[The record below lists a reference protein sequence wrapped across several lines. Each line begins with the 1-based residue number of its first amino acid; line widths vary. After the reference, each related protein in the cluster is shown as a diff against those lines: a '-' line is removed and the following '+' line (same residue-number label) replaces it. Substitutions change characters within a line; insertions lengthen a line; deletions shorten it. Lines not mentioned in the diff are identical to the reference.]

1 MTNKIL
7 IIIFSIF
14 QLNSF
19 GQDDKSNELLK
30 QLSENTRSYSFMD
43 VDFDFNFLNTSQEIN
58 ENQQGN
64 IKISNNKFRLNL
76 NEQIIISDDSTQ
88 WIYLKESN
96 ELQIMEFDSED
107 EMLSPNKLFTIYEN
121 GYKSQYIELKDNDHI
136 IDLFP
141 LESSEFKN
149 IQIHINK
156 EKIQISKIILFDK
169 NGGSFTYSITKFI
182 TNTVFDEN
190 LFKFKAEE
198 YPDLEIIDLR

>member
-1 MTNKIL
+1 
-7 IIIFSIF
+7 
-14 QLNSF
+14 
-19 GQDDKSNELLK
+19 
-30 QLSENTRSYSFMD
+30 MD

-149 IQIHINK
+149 IQLHINK
-156 EKIQISKIILFDK
+156 EKIQISKIILYDK
-169 NGGSFTYSITKFI
+169 NGGSFSYSITKFI
-182 TNTVFDEN
+182 TNTDFDEN
-190 LFKFKAEE
+190 LFKFKVEE

>member
-1 MTNKIL
+1 MNKIL

-19 GQDDKSNELLK
+19 GQNDISDEILK
-30 QLSENTRSYSFMD
+30 QLNANTKSYTFMD
-43 VDFDFNFLNTSQEIN
+43 VDFDFNFINITQEIN
-58 ENQQGN
+58 ENQKGN
-64 IKISNNKFRLNL
+64 IKISNNKFRLDL
-76 NEQIIISDDSTQ
+76 NEQIVISDDSTQ

-121 GYKSQYIELKDNDHI
+121 GYKNQYVELKDNNHI

-141 LESSEFKN
+141 VESNEFKN
-149 IQIHINK
+149 IQLHINK
-156 EKIQISKIILFDK
+156 DKIQLNKIILFDK
-169 NGGSFTYSITKFI
+169 NGGSYSYMITKFI
-182 TNTVFDEN
+182 TNTNFDEN
-190 LFKFKAEE
+190 IFKFNTEE

>member
-1 MTNKIL
+1 MNKIL

-19 GQDDKSNELLK
+19 GQDDIADEILK
-30 QLSENTRSYSFMD
+30 QLSANTKSYKFMD
-43 VDFDFNFLNTSQEIN
+43 VDFDFNFINTAQEIN
-58 ENQQGN
+58 ENQTGN
-64 IKISNNKFRLNL
+64 IKISNNKFRLDL
-76 NEQIIISDDSTQ
+76 NEQIVISDDSTQ

-121 GYKSQYIELKDNDHI
+121 GYKNQYVELKDNNHI

-141 LESSEFKN
+141 VESNEFKN
-149 IQIHINK
+149 IQLHINK
-156 EKIQISKIILFDK
+156 DKIQLNKIILFDK
-169 NGGSFTYSITKFI
+169 NGGSFSYIITKFI
-182 TNTVFDEN
+182 TNTNFDEN
-190 LFKFKAEE
+190 IFKFNTEE

>member
-1 MTNKIL
+1 MNKVI

-19 GQDDKSNELLK
+19 GQDDKSNEILK
-30 QLSENTRSYSFMD
+30 QLSTNTKSHTFMD
-43 VDFDFNFLNTSQEIN
+43 VDFDFNFINTNQEIN
-58 ENQQGN
+58 ENQKGN
-64 IKISNNKFRLNL
+64 IKINNNNFRLDL
-76 NEQIIISDDSTQ
+76 NEQIVISNDSTQ

-121 GYKSQYIELKDNDHI
+121 GYKNQYIELKKNNHI

-141 LESSEFKN
+141 IERNEFKN
-149 IQIHINK
+149 IQLHIDK
-156 EKIQISKIILFDK
+156 DKIQLNKIILFDK
-169 NGGSFTYSITKFI
+169 NGGSFSYTITKFI
-182 TNTVFDEN
+182 TNTNFDKN
-190 LFKFKAEE
+190 LFKFNSEE

>member
-1 MTNKIL
+1 MNKIL

-19 GQDDKSNELLK
+19 GQDDISDEILK
-30 QLSENTRSYSFMD
+30 QLNANTKSYTFMD
-43 VDFDFNFLNTSQEIN
+43 VDFDFNFINTVQEIN
-58 ENQQGN
+58 ENQTGN
-64 IKISNNKFRLNL
+64 IKISNNKFRLDL
-76 NEQIIISDDSTQ
+76 NEQIVISDDSTQ

-121 GYKSQYIELKDNDHI
+121 GYKNQYVELKDNNHI

-141 LESSEFKN
+141 VESNEFKN
-149 IQIHINK
+149 IQLHINK
-156 EKIQISKIILFDK
+156 DKIQLNKIILFDK
-169 NGGSFTYSITKFI
+169 NGGSFSYMITKFI
-182 TNTVFDEN
+182 TNTNFDEN
-190 LFKFKAEE
+190 IFKFNTEE

>member
-1 MTNKIL
+1 MNKIL

-19 GQDDKSNELLK
+19 GQDDISDEILK
-30 QLSENTRSYSFMD
+30 QLSANTKSYTFMD
-43 VDFDFNFLNTSQEIN
+43 VDFDFNFINITQEIN
-58 ENQQGN
+58 ENQKGN
-64 IKISNNKFRLNL
+64 IKISNNKFRLDL
-76 NEQIIISDDSTQ
+76 NEQIVISDDSTQ

-121 GYKSQYIELKDNDHI
+121 GYKNQYVELKDNNHI

-141 LESSEFKN
+141 VESNEFKN
-149 IQIHINK
+149 IQLHINK
-156 EKIQISKIILFDK
+156 DKIQLNKIILFDK
-169 NGGSFTYSITKFI
+169 NGGSFSYMITKFI
-182 TNTVFDEN
+182 TNTNFDEN
-190 LFKFKAEE
+190 IFKFNTEE

>member
-1 MTNKIL
+1 MNKIL

-19 GQDDKSNELLK
+19 GQDDISDEILK
-30 QLSENTRSYSFMD
+30 QLSANTKSYTFMD
-43 VDFDFNFLNTSQEIN
+43 VDFDFNFINTAQEIN
-58 ENQQGN
+58 ENQTGN
-64 IKISNNKFRLNL
+64 IKISNNKFRLDL
-76 NEQIIISDDSTQ
+76 NEQIVISDDSTQ

-121 GYKSQYIELKDNDHI
+121 GYKNQYVELKDNNHI

-141 LESSEFKN
+141 VESNEFKN
-149 IQIHINK
+149 IQLHINK
-156 EKIQISKIILFDK
+156 DKIQLNKIILFDK
-169 NGGSFTYSITKFI
+169 NGGSFSYMITKFI
-182 TNTVFDEN
+182 TNTNFDDN
-190 LFKFKAEE
+190 LFKFNTEE

>member
-1 MTNKIL
+1 MNKVI

-19 GQDDKSNELLK
+19 GQDDKSNEILK
-30 QLSENTRSYSFMD
+30 QLSTNTKSHTFMD
-43 VDFDFNFLNTSQEIN
+43 VDFDFNFINTNQEIN
-58 ENQQGN
+58 ENQKGN
-64 IKISNNKFRLNL
+64 IKINNNNFRLDL
-76 NEQIIISDDSTQ
+76 NEQIVISNDSTQ

-121 GYKSQYIELKDNDHI
+121 GYKNQYIELKKNNHI

-141 LESSEFKN
+141 IERNEFKN
-149 IQIHINK
+149 IQLHIDK
-156 EKIQISKIILFDK
+156 DKIQLNKIILFDK
-169 NGGSFTYSITKFI
+169 NGGSFSYTITKFI
-182 TNTVFDEN
+182 TNTNFDEN
-190 LFKFKAEE
+190 LFKFNTEE

>member
-1 MTNKIL
+1 MNKIL

-19 GQDDKSNELLK
+19 GQDEKSNEILK
-30 QLSENTRSYSFMD
+30 QLSANTKSYTFMD
-43 VDFDFNFLNTSQEIN
+43 VDFDFNFINTTQEIN
-58 ENQQGN
+58 ENQTGN
-64 IKISNNKFRLNL
+64 IKISNNKFRLDL
-76 NEQIIISDDSTQ
+76 NEQIVISDDSTQ

-121 GYKSQYIELKDNDHI
+121 GYKNQYIELKKNNHI

-141 LESSEFKN
+141 VERNEFKN
-149 IQIHINK
+149 IQLHINK
-156 EKIQISKIILFDK
+156 DKIQLNKIILFDK
-169 NGGSFTYSITKFI
+169 NGGSFSYTITKFI
-182 TNTVFDEN
+182 TNTNFDEN
-190 LFKFKAEE
+190 LFKFNTEE